1 MKQRKSILA
10 KTLALSA
17 VIGVIVGALC
27 ALFGRVLLYLS
38 EVRSLHAIW
47 FIPFLGVAGLI
58 SMLLYKKCSEE
69 SLKGMGLVIE
79 TGLGKNEKIPIL
91 LVPLIMVSTWLTHLF
106 GGSAGRE
113 GVAVQLGAT
122 VAHTIGRKA
131 KMPENSRVLL
141 ITGMAAGFA
150 GLFQTPLTA
159 SFFALEVMISGVLL
173 YEALL
178 PAVMAAYIASFTSHF
193 LGLEKF
199 SVAVNDAFSWTP
211 ETIVKLLF
219 VAAIFGVTG
228 GGFAYLLGKA
238 KKAGVR
244 FFQDPCKR
252 IFVMG
257 SLLAIVFLLL
267 DYGRYSG
274 LGTNLISA
282 SFNGEMIYGWDFILK
297 ILLTVL
303 TLAAGYQGGEVTPL
317 FAIGASLG
325 VVLAKFLGLPILLVA
340 ALGYAAVFGA
350 ATNTLLAPI
359 FVGLEV
365 FGGNHMTCFAVV
377 CIIAYVCSGSQTI
390 YGAQRKYI
398 FQIQEGE

>member
-131 KMPENSRVLL
+131 KMPENSRALL

-244 FFQDPCKR
+244 FFHDPCKR

-282 SFNGEMIYGWDFILK
+282 SFTGEMIYGWDFILK

-365 FGGNHMTCFAVV
+365 FGGKHMT
-377 CIIAYVCSGSQTI
+377 
-390 YGAQRKYI
+390 
-398 FQIQEGE
+398 